1 MIRSVMPSKKYR
13 LTGDARVIIYLDGR
27 VIVAGDGK
35 RHQQFECCVDDAELF
50 CY

>member
-1 MIRSVMPSKKYR
+1 MPSKKYR